1 MPNIDINQ
9 NDVLNYSSLIQN
21 RASTIQAKSLQPMD
35 NQSTIAGNVACQEA
49 FANSQQMLAQF
60 IKTVQT
66 ESNKIKRLGSAFS
79 DVDNE
84 LANMVSRL
92 SR

>member
-21 RASTIQAKSLQPMD
+21 RASTVQAKSLQQMD
-35 NQSTIAGNVACQEA
+35 NQSTIAGNAACQEA
-49 FANSQQMLAQF
+49 FTNSQQMLAQF
-60 IKTVQT
+60 IETVQT

-92 SR
+92 SK